1 MKHAAV
7 LTAKVMAMIHRLP
20 GIATLDWCD
29 RAAKAAC
36 MLHEGSA
43 AAVVLCC
50 LDRDGFLV
58 RLEAVGAAGVGVD
71 LGRVRT
77 SFRQGEWAG
86 WKGPMPEAG
95 RSIVGLASTM
105 GLLERRGEGPVARRW
120 EHFSPGDVL
129 LGAGAVPG
137 ETGRTLLIEL
147 ALPGPAGRNVEREQ
161 IVLGASMPLLI
172 EKLVNAVG
180 AEPADERRWLTA
192 REEVVLWQL
201 VAGKKVPQIAE
212 ELGRSIYT
220 VHDHVKS
227 LHRKLGATSR
237 GQLVARA
244 LGHLGPLNGS
254 ADSAESSSSA
264 GARMVLGTARRLGQ
278 PS

>member
-7 LTAKVMAMIHRLP
+7 LTTQVMAMIHRLP

-36 MLHEGSA
+36 LLHEGSA
-43 AAVVLCC
+43 AAVALCC
-50 LDRDGFLV
+50 LDRDAFIV
-58 RLEAVGAAGVGVD
+58 RLESVGAAGSGVD
-71 LGRVRT
+71 LARVRS

-95 RSIVGLASTM
+95 RTVVSLASSM

-137 ETGRTLLIEL
+137 EPGRALLVEL
-147 ALPGPAGRNVEREQ
+147 ALPGPAGRSVEREQ
-161 IVLGASMPLLI
+161 VVLGAAMPVLI

-212 ELGRSIYT
+212 ELGRSVYT

-244 LGHLGPLNGS
+244 LGHLGPLNGGD
-254 ADSAESSSSA
+254 ANERPSSA
-264 GARMVLGTARRLGQ
+264 GARMVLGTARQ
-278 PS
+278 

>member
-7 LTAKVMAMIHRLP
+7 LTTQVMAMLHRLP

-36 MLHEGSA
+36 LLHEGSA
-43 AAVVLCC
+43 AAVALCC
-50 LDRDGFLV
+50 LDRDGFML
-58 RLEAVGAAGVGVD
+58 RLESVGAAGSGVD
-71 LGRVRT
+71 LGRVRS
-77 SFRQGEWAG
+77 SFRQGEWIG
-86 WKGPMPEAG
+86 WKGGAPEAG
-95 RSIVGLASTM
+95 RTDVNLASVL

-120 EHFSPGDVL
+120 ELFSPGDVL

-137 ETGRTLLIEL
+137 EPGRVLLVEL
-147 ALPGPAGRNVEREQ
+147 ALPGPAGRNVERELV
-161 IVLGASMPLLI
+161 VLGAAMPFLI
-172 EKLVNAVG
+172 EKLINAVG

-192 REEVVLWQL
+192 REEIVLWQL

-212 ELGRSIYT
+212 ELGRSVYT

-237 GQLVARA
+237 GQLVSRA
-244 LGHLGPLNGS
+244 LGHLGPLNGHGD
-254 ADSAESSSSA
+254 AAEGPSGA
-264 GARMVLGTARRLGQ
+264 GARMVLGAARRQAQ